1 MPESIFIDNGT
12 LSGEITAYPSKSQIQ
27 RVLLLGLLNK
37 KGIEITNY
45 RESRDSESVLSSV
58 RRLGAEFIFFGNSFK
73 IRGPEK
79 LKKADIFCNESGLCL
94 RLFAPV
100 LSLYEGFYRIFGT
113 EELLKRG
120 NQHICEVLSQ
130 LGSECILDKKCL
142 KIRGPLK
149 SGKAAVDN
157 PTGSQL
163 ISGLLF
169 ALSIAEGDSEIVLK
183 NPVSFPYI
191 EMTAKLLNQFGAE
204 IKLDGEK
211 KIFIKGGREF
221 ISGKVD
227 IEGDWSSAAI
237 FLVAG
242 AVAGSVTVSGL
253 DRESLQADRAITEF
267 IKLSGA
273 EVISNQ
279 SSVTVSKSE
288 LKGIRA
294 DIKNCPDLFVP
305 LVILGLNADGETQ
318 IYNYERLKDKES
330 NRPEVIAAELKKAGA
345 RIDFRRGYISVRKS
359 ELEYTE
365 LDPHNDHRIAMGMAV
380 AALNSERGLL
390 IKDPECVGK
399 SFPYFFKALNYLKEQ
414 QK

>member
-142 KIRGPLK
+142 KIRGLLK

>member
-1 MPESIFIDNGT
+1 M
-12 LSGEITAYPSKSQIQ
+12 
-27 RVLLLGLLNK
+27 
-37 KGIEITNY
+37 
-45 RESRDSESVLSSV
+45 
-58 RRLGAEFIFFGNSFK
+58 
-73 IRGPEK
+73 
-79 LKKADIFCNESGLCL
+79 
-94 RLFAPV
+94 
-100 LSLYEGFYRIFGT
+100 
-113 EELLKRG
+113 
-120 NQHICEVLSQ
+120 
-130 LGSECILDKKCL
+130 
-142 KIRGPLK
+142 
-149 SGKAAVDN
+149 
-157 PTGSQL
+157 
-163 ISGLLF
+163 
-169 ALSIAEGDSEIVLK
+169 
-183 NPVSFPYI
+183 
-191 EMTAKLLNQFGAE
+191 
-204 IKLDGEK
+204 
-211 KIFIKGGREF
+211 
-221 ISGKVD
+221 
-227 IEGDWSSAAI
+227 
-237 FLVAG
+237 
-242 AVAGSVTVSGL
+242 
-253 DRESLQADRAITEF
+253 
-267 IKLSGA
+267 SGA

>member
-1 MPESIFIDNGT
+1 MPENILIDNGT
-12 LSGEITAYPSKSQIQ
+12 ISGEITAYPSKSQIQ

-45 RESRDSESVLSSV
+45 GESRDSESVLSSV

-120 NQHICEVLSQ
+120 NQRICEVLSQ

-169 ALSIAEGDSEIVLK
+169 ALSMVEGDSEIVLK

-253 DRESLQADRAITEF
+253 NRESLQADRAITEF

-273 EVISNQ
+273 EVFSNQ

-305 LVILGLNADGETQ
+305 LVILGLNADGETK

-330 NRPEVIAAELKKAGA
+330 NRPEVIATELKKAGA
-345 RIDFRRGYISVRKS
+345 LIEFRRGYISVRKS
-359 ELEYTE
+359 ELVYTE

-380 AALNSERGLL
+380 AALNSEGGLL

-414 QK
+414 QR

>member
-1 MPESIFIDNGT
+1 MPESILIDSGT

-37 KGIEITNY
+37 RGIEITNY
-45 RESRDSESVLSSV
+45 GKSSDSEAVLGSVK
-58 RRLGAEFIFFGNSFK
+58 RLGAEFIYFGNSFK

-79 LKKADIFCNESGLCL
+79 LNRADIFCNESGLCL

-100 LSLYEGFYRIFGT
+100 LSLYEEFYRIFGT
-113 EELLKRG
+113 EGLLKRG
-120 NQHICEVLSQ
+120 NQHVCGVLSK
-130 LGSECILDKKCL
+130 LGVECILDKKCL
-142 KIRGPLK
+142 SVRGPLR
-149 SGKAAVDN
+149 SGKAAIDN

-169 ALSIAEGDSEIVLK
+169 ALSIVEGDSEIVLK

-204 IKLDGEK
+204 IKLDREK

-221 ISGKVD
+221 ISGKID

-253 DRESLQADRAITEF
+253 DKESLQADRSITEF
-267 IKLSGA
+267 LRLSGA

-279 SSVTVSKSE
+279 SSVTVSRSE

-305 LVILGLNADGETQ
+305 LVILGINAEGETK

-330 NRPEVIAAELKKAGA
+330 DRPEVIAAELKKAGA
-345 RIDFRRGYISVRKS
+345 RIEFKRGYISVRKS
-359 ELEYTE
+359 ELTYTE

-380 AALNSERGLL
+380 AALNSEGGLL
-390 IKDPECVGK
+390 IKDPECVNK
-399 SFPYFFKALNYLKEQ
+399 SFPFFFKALNYLRER